1 MEIESSTKFLDISF
15 NAGGTVE
22 CLDARVN
29 MPEIEGTAQASK
41 EASKHEDSLLSK
53 LAQLVSF

>member
-1 MEIESSTKFLDISF
+1 
-15 NAGGTVE
+15 
-22 CLDARVN
+22 

-53 LAQLVSF
+53 LVQPVKLLI